1 MGQKTT
7 QNDPF
12 LTPFFHPYCHLFST
26 IKDFLGYFLGKSI
39 SSGSPKVVKMVKN
52 GGLKKVVHI
61 RAEPGRCQKMTSL
74 SNLLIRSEKNP
85 KKTCFFW
92 CFFTKSQ
99 KFDIPHP
106 VLYGDAKVHFFFRA
120 HVFPKNGPPVQ

>member
-12 LTPFFHPYCHLFST
+12 LTPFFHPLATYDAEIPLGSPL
-26 IKDFLGYFLGKSI
+26 KDRKSI
-39 SSGSPKVVKMVKN
+39 SSGYQKVVKMVKN

-106 VLYGDAKVHFFFRA
+106 VLYGDAKVHFFFRT
-120 HVFPKNGPPVQ
+120 HVFPKNGPPVW